1 MDGPFVGRGC
11 LGSRLGGMSHPE
23 RVPAEREGSVAKHV
37 RRWLVVPMVL
47 GLALVT
53 AGCSSDDDGGGG
65 GRRAG
70 LTDTPGPDRASAGDV
85 TFDVT
90 NDADQTHEFVVFQT
104 DLAPDQLP
112 TDDGGDVDEAGEGVE
127 LVDEIEDIEGG
138 STQSLTVNLDT
149 GSYVLICNLPGH
161 YAQGMHTGFTVSY
174 PDPRLRRVP
183 AVRVEL
189 VLQGWSSAGGGRSVA
204 SVRVLSDPTS
214 PSVAR
219 TLTPGLHR

>member
-1 MDGPFVGRGC
+1 M
-11 LGSRLGGMSHPE
+11 
-23 RVPAEREGSVAKHV
+23 ATHV

-53 AGCSSDDDGGGG
+53 AGCSSDDDGGVGVTL
-65 GRRAG
+65 ADF
-70 LTDTPGPDRASAGDV
+70 TITADPDSASAGEV

-90 NDADQTHEFVVFQT
+90 NDAEQTHEFVVFQT

-112 TDDGGDVDEAGEGVE
+112 TDEGGDVDEAGEGVE

-161 YAQGMHTGFTVSY
+161 YGQGMHAGFTMS
-174 PDPRLRRVP
+174 
-183 AVRVEL
+183 
-189 VLQGWSSAGGGRSVA
+189 
-204 SVRVLSDPTS
+204 
-214 PSVAR
+214 
-219 TLTPGLHR
+219 